1 MIFADLI
8 AKWRQ
13 LDAESERVNAFP
25 DLSVEVKDAVE
36 GLAFEAFT
44 EIRDTPATNMDELLY
59 KLRFAAEHYE
69 GDNEDGGAQGA
80 FFCAILE
87 DVKRLTKD

>member
-44 EIRDTPATNMDELLY
+44 EIRDTPATNMDELGTGRVL
-59 KLRFAAEHYE
+59 LRNTGGCKAADE
-69 GDNEDGGAQGA
+69 GLNHRRGWQRPQD
-80 FFCAILE
+80 
-87 DVKRLTKD
+87 